1 MSEVQQQRWL
11 TPKEA
16 AKYLGCGVSTL
27 AIYRSMGTGPSYT
40 KWAATMV
47 RYDVQDLNAWMEAR
61 KVTPEPKP
69 ANVERRPVGRPRKQ
83 EVIAC

>member
-27 AIYRSMGTGPSYT
+27 AIYRSMGTGPIYT
-40 KWAATMV
+40 KWNATMV
-47 RYDVQDLNAWMEAR
+47 RYSRENLDAFMEAR
-61 KVTPEPKP
+61 KITPEPKP
-69 ANVERRPVGRPRKQ
+69 ASVERRPVGRPRKQ
-83 EVIAC
+83 EMAA